1 MTHLADRLPRA
12 ITLRSYGDLDE
23 WLRGFATGTFPLL
36 FVIGRPGLGK
46 TQRALRILDG
56 RPCVW
61 IDCHA
66 TKLAVYCRLYERR
79 DRPVVIDDENSLVSD
94 PGKLSLLNA
103 LCQTNPEKILRW
115 DSTTRLLEERG
126 VPAEFRTTSPVLVIT
141 NRLRN
146 NTPQIAA
153 MIDRGQP
160 LLFQPAATTV
170 HAAAAEW
177 FRDVEIHDF
186 IGAWL
191 PVIPGLSMRD
201 YAKGEA
207 MKRAGMDWRALLH
220 RQWRS
225 GKLARVATLKAD
237 PGFTSEE
244 HRVQAFVESGFGS
257 RASYFRHAKTLQSLG
272 VKPLAN
278 VSSPALGENVRS

>member
-1 MTHLADRLPRA
+1 MTSPDRLPRA
-12 ITLRSYGDLDE
+12 ITLRSYDDLDP
-23 WLRGFATGTFPLL
+23 WLCSFATGTFPLL
-36 FVIGRPGLGK
+36 FLIGRPGLGK
-46 TQRALRILDG
+46 TQRALRVLSG
-56 RPCVW
+56 QPHAW

-66 TKLAVYCRLYERR
+66 TKLAVYCRLFEHR
-79 DRPVVIDDENSLVSD
+79 DRPVVIDDENSLVTE

-146 NTPQIAA
+146 TTAQVAA

-160 LLFQPAATTV
+160 LLFQPPAAV
-170 HAAAAEW
+170 IHASAAEW
-177 FRDVEIHDF
+177 FRDTEIHAF

-191 PVIPGLSMRD
+191 PVIPGLSLRD
-201 YAKGEA
+201 YVKAEA
-207 MKRAGMDWRALLH
+207 MKRAGMDWRTLLH

-225 GKLARVATLKAD
+225 DKLARVAALKAD
-237 PGFTSEE
+237 LSFGSEE
-244 HRVQAFVESGFGS
+244 NRVRAFTQGGFGS
-257 RASYFRHAKTLQSLG
+257 RASYYRYGKRLQSLG
-272 VKPLAN
+272 VHP
-278 VSSPALGENVRS
+278 VTPVPAPVRDGS